1 MKNWFGKQWNWIK
14 SFLSESPDGNGM
26 VKGSSK
32 RLAAVAVTFTFVYVT
47 LGEYSSKG
55 VIPEIPDGWLWVLG
69 IVLGVTG
76 MGDLAKNY
84 LSKKNVTDK
93 AKS

>member
-1 MKNWFGKQWNWIK
+1 MKKFLTNQLNWIK

-55 VIPEIPDGWLWVLG
+55 VIPEIPESWQWVLF

-84 LSKKNVTDK
+84 LSKKN
-93 AKS
+93 AKP